1 MKTTSS
7 KMALKPYL
15 EAVRGYCERLSQ
27 EELTATI
34 LELAQDVPM
43 GARGEFLD
51 KIRALAPHSP
61 FPKRE
66 SVKSL
71 EEALAGAN

>member
-1 MKTTSS
+1 
-7 KMALKPYL
+7 MALKPYL
-15 EAVRGYCERLSQ
+15 EAVRGHCERLSQ

-43 GARGEFLD
+43 GGRGEFLD

-61 FPKRE
+61 SPKRE
-66 SVKSL
+66 SVEKP
-71 EEALAGAN
+71 